1 MANVLGKDQ
10 HSQVSFVVRIPQAS
24 LEHPQRDD
32 ICLAIWLSQKKM
44 IVEYLS
50 GVSLLLPRPHY
61 YN

>member
-44 IVEYLS
+44 IV
-50 GVSLLLPRPHY
+50 
-61 YN
+61 